1 MPCRAPAKIVRIEK
15 RYARRNE
22 SCKPLGQPVRTG
34 ANRCAASQIMA
45 ASGVNLLAGIWLII
59 APFLLGYSDQA
70 TPLWNDIIVGIL
82 IVAFAGA
89 RVAGA
94 RVVGAF
100 RAPSLSWV
108 NVILGGWLIVAPFL
122 LGYSDDANPLW
133 NDIIVGIIVVLFGI
147 WSAVSSP
154 RTTAV

>member
-1 MPCRAPAKIVRIEK
+1 MQATGPVEPNGPTRAA
-15 RYARRNE
+15 
-22 SCKPLGQPVRTG
+22 G
-34 ANRCAASQIMA
+34 SQIMA

-70 TPLWNDIIVGIL
+70 SPLWNDIIVGVL
-82 IVAFAGA
+82 IAAMAGA
-89 RVAGA
+89 RVA
-94 RVVGAF
+94 GAF

-108 NVILGGWLIVAPFL
+108 NVILGGWLIIAPFL

-133 NDIIVGIIVVLFGI
+133 NDIIVGIVVVLFGI

>member
-1 MPCRAPAKIVRIEK
+1 MRGETSHA
-15 RYARRNE
+15 
-22 SCKPLGQPVRTG
+22 SHW

-82 IVAFAGA
+82 IVAF
-89 RVAGA
+89 AGA